1 MLPFLAVVN
10 NAAMNIGVHVS
21 FQISVCAFFE
31 YLPRSVIPWACGSS
45 IFNFLC
51 IFLTVSLA
59 VPIYLLTNIKDSL

>member
-31 YLPRSVIPWACGSS
+31 YLPRSGIPGSYGSS
-45 IFNFLC
+45 IFNFLRIC
-51 IFLTVSLA
+51 PTVTVA